1 MKLLEIG
8 AAVAVLVG
16 GVAACLINLS
26 REKHDES
33 KTSKS
38 AQTPTVTLTSMNRPT
53 FVTMETLSSRMASP
67 PPPFADIKRP
77 EVSEDEFFQGLHVM
91 EVDRG

>member
-1 MKLLEIG
+1 MKILEVG
-8 AAVAVLVG
+8 AAVAVLAG

-33 KTSKS
+33 KASKS
-38 AQTPTVTLTSMNRPT
+38 EQTPALTLTSTERSMPL
-53 FVTMETLSSRMASP
+53 TMALESKKTSP
-67 PPPFADIKRP
+67 PSPFADIKRP

>member
-1 MKLLEIG
+1 MKILGIC
-8 AAVAVLVG
+8 AAVAVLATIVD
-16 GVAACLINLS
+16 CLVDLS
-26 REKHDES
+26 REKDDES
-33 KTSKS
+33 KASESTK
-38 AQTPTVTLTSMNRPT
+38 TPVVTLTSTERLMPLNT
-53 FVTMETLSSRMASP
+53 ETLASRTMST